1 MIEVR
6 LLRQEDDR
14 SRFRSGQPDLDRFF
28 ARYAGQNQFRH
39 HIGSTYSTP
48 IPVVEFPL
56 LG

>member
-14 SRFRSGQPDLDRFF
+14 SQFRSGQPDLDRFF

-39 HIGSTYSTP
+39 HIGNILMWRWRVAKFWAS
-48 IPVVEFPL
+48 
-56 LG
+56 